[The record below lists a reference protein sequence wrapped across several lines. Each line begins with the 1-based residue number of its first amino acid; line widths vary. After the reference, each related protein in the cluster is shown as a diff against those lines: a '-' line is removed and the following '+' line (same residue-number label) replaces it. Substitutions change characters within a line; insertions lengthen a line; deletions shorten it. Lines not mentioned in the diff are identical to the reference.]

1 MFSVRRSSGF
11 AIRYRK
17 CSTDKTWGFV
27 IPTIKNF
34 YNLIPS
40 FSTFLQKDVFLY
52 FSHSLAEYITG
63 LISFPSS
70 HPSSVRG

>member
-17 CSTDKTWGFV
+17 CSTDKTWGFA

>member
-1 MFSVRRSSGF
+1 MFSVRRPSGF

-40 FSTFLQKDVFLY
+40 FSTFLQKMY
-52 FSHSLAEYITG
+52 SYTLAIPWQNT
-63 LISFPSS
+63 SQD
-70 HPSSVRG
+70 